1 MSSNSRMTRSKGPA
15 EELSLPPTRMR
26 KDVSTA
32 NEGEKDIQGQV
43 QANEQNQPTTAD
55 MPSPFARPGSWA
67 GTCTTPASE
76 GGMPPIAS
84 NPFARPDSR
93 AGFAPPEP
101 TSPQSSVS
109 SRSDNQLQEDVN
121 TSVSWDLVDTDTD
134 AEVANINLS
143 FTHKA
148 VTDPKTT
155 DSINTRQN
163 KAVALN
169 NEINTL
175 YNQDF
180 FVADTTGRRLSQVT
194 DKSNYSSL
202 LPNRNAALQLRLPD
216 LLIYLKTDTYLVD
229 VKTGH
234 HYAIYH
240 NRIEKMSVL
249 PKLYSAWPYR
259 QLLQAIHDDAVRFGI
274 NSPEPATSKQPA
286 PVAQPSSSI
295 DRDVQTANKQHPSPC
310 MPTIVNYEP
319 PSFNLQIPKRM
330 LTRSER
336 DQVLRNHMTATNTT
350 FNKVAVLEDLMWQE
364 PHNAA
369 HYKEVQR
376 VQKNQ
381 HIQVAIKLQHMLE
394 ADNEFRQTAGLP
406 QLDLPEHLWT
416 VRNMDTAPVRE
427 QHFMAIS
434 SEVEVLR
441 QQLKVKGMYPA
452 PPNYMQINQ
461 QNVHF
466 QPIQPAKLSPLQ
478 PQDRLFFDP
487 LLSTTTGSTG
497 SQSDSTHNPT
507 QDCSSAPPKVHTPSP
522 RVPEPTIPPTPYVN
536 QAAVEQHM
544 RMQSPSV
551 PPTNITTVAPPPR
564 ESPKASVAQETL
576 ITLATAQT
584 TPPQAQNQLTT
595 SPQRPRTS
603 KSKDGRGIKQSKNVN
618 ATDTAQVCWRCG
630 EPGHKKRDCRKPPFC
645 GKCRKEG
652 HVPAL
657 CHLSTG
663 PTLPSLLQQQVD
675 KFSNSTNQC
684 IHCGRDHVPGSCPV
698 RYQPKATSSTSH
710 YGSPKQ
716 RAANNTVASGQVRSQ
731 VTPQVS
737 PLAQVNSLAQPTRSN
752 SFPPPPYF
760 PIPFPPPPI
769 PPSNASIAPSAP
781 ASDLSAAISL
791 MTNAVNKGNANTTN
805 ITDALQRTTT
815 QFADALQ
822 KTIQR
827 GVDAQAEENRNARLD
842 KQFDKIKIF
851 DGSNPAE
858 CHPWLEEVHALC
870 SQTGRPF
877 KEMLL
882 LCAGQAVRDFIL
894 DMAPDATDEQIKN
907 NLITGYSDLQGL
919 GCKQA
924 AYDNIAQR
932 PEEPVRSYIVR
943 YSRLFKLLNGT
954 APNEVRMRTTSM
966 HFVNSLRGYL
976 SSKVENRLLGMN
988 DRNYSLGDTFAVA
1001 LQCKLKAIASERRHN
1016 KRNTITINNVH
1027 TEDQD
1032 YHQLEDTQEVHVRNP
1047 NYKGKNYDPNYQARK
1062 AEGKQQLQLE
1072 TTNNQYKATAARP
1085 AANHNNDLA
1094 RSSDIAGEVT
1104 LKTTVDGYQL
1114 LKMNELIKNAA
1125 AWRARMPKANRFD
1138 KYFDKEAT
1146 KTTPKVQINSATL
1159 QVMGQTAKDC
1169 GYTKEEFIEA
1179 VEMYE
1184 HFGNIELEDVQTPSP
1199 QD

>member
-1 MSSNSRMTRSKGPA
+1 MTRSKGPA

-32 NEGEKDIQGQV
+32 NEGEKENAQGQV
-43 QANEQNQPTTAD
+43 QANEQNQPTTTD
-55 MPSPFARPGSWA
+55 MPSPFARPGSRA

-101 TSPQSSVS
+101 TTPQSSVS
-109 SRSDNQLQEDVN
+109 STSDNQLQEDVN

-202 LPNRNAALQLRLPD
+202 LPNGNAALQLRLPD
-216 LLIYLKTDTYLVD
+216 LLIYLKIDTYLVD

-234 HYAIYH
+234 HYAVYH

-274 NSPEPATSKQPA
+274 NSPEPATSKQSA
-286 PVAQPSSSI
+286 PVAQPSSSM
-295 DRDVQTANKQHPSPC
+295 DRDVQTVNKQHPSPC

-330 LTRSER
+330 LTKSER

-350 FNKVAVLEDLMWQE
+350 FNKVAVLEDLMRQE

-394 ADNEFRQTAGLP
+394 ADDEFRQTAGLP

-466 QPIQPAKLSPLQ
+466 QPIQPAKLSSLQ

-487 LLSTTTGSTG
+487 LLGTTTGSTG

-522 RVPEPTIPPTPYVN
+522 RIPEPTILPTPYVN

-584 TPPQAQNQLTT
+584 TPPQAQNKLTT

-618 ATDTAQVCWRCG
+618 TTDTAQVCWRCG
-630 EPGHKKRDCRKPPFC
+630 ELGHKKRDCRKPPFC

-663 PTLPSLLQQQVD
+663 PTLPSPLQQQVD

-716 RAANNTVASGQVRSQ
+716 RTANNTVASGQVRSQ

-760 PIPFPPPPI
+760 PIPFPPPPV

-791 MTNAVNKGNANTTN
+791 MTNAVN
-805 ITDALQRTTT
+805 Q
-815 QFADALQ
+815 
-822 KTIQR
+822 
-827 GVDAQAEENRNARLD
+827 
-842 KQFDKIKIF
+842 
-851 DGSNPAE
+851 
-858 CHPWLEEVHALC
+858 
-870 SQTGRPF
+870 
-877 KEMLL
+877 
-882 LCAGQAVRDFIL
+882 
-894 DMAPDATDEQIKN
+894 
-907 NLITGYSDLQGL
+907 
-919 GCKQA
+919 
-924 AYDNIAQR
+924 
-932 PEEPVRSYIVR
+932 
-943 YSRLFKLLNGT
+943 
-954 APNEVRMRTTSM
+954 
-966 HFVNSLRGYL
+966 
-976 SSKVENRLLGMN
+976 
-988 DRNYSLGDTFAVA
+988 
-1001 LQCKLKAIASERRHN
+1001 
-1016 KRNTITINNVH
+1016 RNTITINNVH

-1072 TTNNQYKATAARP
+1072 TTNNQYKAPAARP

-1114 LKMNELIKNAA
+1114 LKMNELIRNAA

-1138 KYFDKEAT
+1138 KYFDKETT